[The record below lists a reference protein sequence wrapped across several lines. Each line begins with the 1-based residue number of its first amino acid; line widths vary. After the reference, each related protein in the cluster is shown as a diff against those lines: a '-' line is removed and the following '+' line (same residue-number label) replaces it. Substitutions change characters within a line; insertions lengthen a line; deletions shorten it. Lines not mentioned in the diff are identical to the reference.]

1 MSFRYALC
9 IEYDGAYF
17 SGWQSQNISPIS
29 VQKRLEQA
37 FLELTQEEVSVYAA
51 GRTDSGVHAKGQ
63 VAHVDFA
70 KTYTKD
76 RLFKGANYYLKN
88 SGVQILDVKAVDNTF
103 HARFSAK
110 SRVYKYLL
118 LTRFSASPLWKSR
131 AWWVNRPIHTTLLQD
146 AAEML
151 KGTQDFSNFR
161 NSSCQASSPVRTLDQ
176 ITIKD
181 MGSFLCLRFQAK
193 SFLHRQVRMMT
204 GAMVHFAA
212 QRIDVKEF
220 LEYLSPKRSNK
231 KPFTA
236 PAHGLYLENIIY
248 DDFVF

>member
-1 MSFRYALC
+1 MSVRYALH
-9 IEYDGAYF
+9 IEYDGGFF
-17 SGWQSQNISPIS
+17 SGWQSQNVSPLS
-29 VQKRLEQA
+29 VQKTLEQV
-37 FLELTQEEVSVYAA
+37 FFKLTQETVSVYAA

-70 KTYTKD
+70 KVYTKK
-76 RLFKGANYYLKN
+76 RIFKGGNYYLKN
-88 SGVQILDVKAVDNTF
+88 SGVQILDVKIVDKAF

-110 SRVYKYLL
+110 SRVYKYIL
-118 LTRFSASPLWKSR
+118 LTRPSDSPLWKSR
-131 AWWVNRPIHTTLLQD
+131 AWWVNRPIHMTLLQD

-151 KGTQDFSNFR
+151 KGTKDFSNFR
-161 NSSCQASSPVRTLDQ
+161 NSSCQASNPVRTLDQ
-176 ITIKD
+176 ITIED

-204 GAMVHFAA
+204 GAMVYLAA
-212 QRIDVKEF
+212 RRISTKEF
-220 LEYLSPKRSNK
+220 SEYLSPGNDGR

-248 DDFVF
+248 DDFIF